1 MSDHKFQLAE
11 LLIRLFA
18 GILFL
23 FQGYDKLFKIK
34 MKGVISSFT
43 VDSDRQNIPR
53 GMVALLAYYTSVTE
67 FAGGILLMLGLFTNF
82 TLYALGLDLLLVCFA
97 FTYMQPIWD
106 MKHVFPRFLLIVLLL
121 LLPTSYNEFSLDA
134 LLDFN

>member
-1 MSDHKFQLAE
+1 MDDHKFQITE

-53 GMVALLAYYTSVTE
+53 AFVATIAYYTSITE
-67 FAGGILLMLGLFTNF
+67 FAGGILLMLGLFTSF

-97 FTYMQPIWD
+97 FTYMQPMWD

-121 LLPTSYNEFSLDA
+121 LLPSSYNEFSLDA
-134 LLDFN
+134 LLNFK

>member
-1 MSDHKFQLAE
+1 MEDYKFQIAE

-23 FQGYDKLFKIK
+23 FQGYDKLFKVK

-43 VDSDRQNIPR
+43 IDSDRQNIPR
-53 GMVALLAYYTSVTE
+53 GFVAIIAYYTSIAE
-67 FAGGILLMLGLFTNF
+67 FAGGLLLMLGLFTNF
-82 TLYALGLDLLLVCFA
+82 TLYALGFDLLLVCFA
-97 FTYMQPIWD
+97 FTYMQPMWD

-121 LLPTSYNEFSLDA
+121 LLPESYNQFSLDA
-134 LLDFN
+134 LLSFK